1 MARTATNAV
10 TDNFL
15 YLIIKTAPS
24 LILFMHTIHETTTS
38 IRKSSQQAVCRF
50 CEASLLLMQEVVPV
64 SQAAYSNKLSL
75 MCKHNAQI
83 YCNKLS

>member
-24 LILFMHTIHETTTS
+24 LISFIHTIHETTTS
-38 IRKSSQQAVCRF
+38 IRKSSQQ
-50 CEASLLLMQEVVPV
+50 V
-64 SQAAYSNKLSL
+64 SYRE
-75 MCKHNAQI
+75 
-83 YCNKLS
+83 